1 MKKDVNSN
9 RYIFLYATI
18 LIIIVAVLLT
28 VTALWLQPFQDRNKK
43 NEKRISILT
52 AAGIPNVDAKNAPL
66 LFEKHCTGSF
76 LLDESGNISE
86 DGTLRRATDFGAPF
100 GVISPLLPMARP
112 FWVPTSTT
120 SRKPLVWVVKSQPR
134 NSRVNSL
141 ANRYLKM
148 ETSFLFNLMPLL
160 VQPKLQ
166 RELKK

>member
-18 LIIIVAVLLT
+18 LIVIVAVLLT
-28 VTALWLQPFQDRNKK
+28 VTAFWLQPFQDRNKK

-76 LLDESGNISE
+76 LLDESGNI
-86 DGTLRRATDFGAPF
+86 L
-100 GVISPLLPMARP
+100 ARP
-112 FWVPTSTT
+112 SWVPTSTT
-120 SRKPLVWVVKSQPR
+120 SRKLLVWVVKSQPR
-134 NSRVNSL
+134 NSKVNSL

-148 ETSFLFNLMPLL
+148 GTSFLFNLMPSLE
-160 VQPKLQ
+160 QPRL
-166 RELKK
+166 RMELKK